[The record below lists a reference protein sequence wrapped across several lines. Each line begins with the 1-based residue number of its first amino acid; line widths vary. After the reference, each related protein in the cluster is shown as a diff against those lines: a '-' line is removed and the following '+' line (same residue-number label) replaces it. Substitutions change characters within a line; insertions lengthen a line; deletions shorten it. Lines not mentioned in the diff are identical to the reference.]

1 MARAR
6 HRSVGVMVV
15 NVDRFD
21 AVNENFGRALGDR
34 LLVELGQRLV
44 ECSLRTDTIG
54 RLEGDK
60 FIVVRGAV
68 GDPSEMVSYADEI
81 RAALEQPFLLDGE
94 AEVVTVS
101 IGIALGSQD
110 ESPDRLMSDA
120 ELAVVHAKE
129 SGGDRA
135 VLFSENLARSRSPAS
150 VETGLRRALAEG
162 EFVLY
167 YQPIIDLQRGRFIG
181 TEALI
186 RWMDPTRGLVLP
198 DDFIPIAEET
208 GLIVPIGEWVAGEAC
223 RQVSAWNR
231 ERPEDPCFSGRS
243 RFQALTWRHA
253 SPATHSPIGTMSP
266 VSSAIGMKSSGRTRP
281 RVGSIQRISASVPM
295 KCPRCKSMMGW

>member
-1 MARAR
+1 MWARAR

-60 FIVVRGAV
+60 FIVVHGAV

-110 ESPDRLMSDA
+110 ESPDRLMSNA

-135 VLFSENLARSRSPAS
+135 VPVQRESARGCARPPRVSR
-150 VETGLRRALAEG
+150 
-162 EFVLY
+162 
-167 YQPIIDLQRGRFIG
+167 
-181 TEALI
+181 
-186 RWMDPTRGLVLP
+186 LVC
-198 DDFIPIAEET
+198 D
-208 GLIVPIGEWVAGEAC
+208 G
-223 RQVSAWNR
+223 
-231 ERPEDPCFSGRS
+231 
-243 RFQALTWRHA
+243 
-253 SPATHSPIGTMSP
+253 HSPRASSSSTTSPSSICNAGT
-266 VSSAIGMKSSGRTRP
+266 SSAP
-281 RVGSIQRISASVPM
+281 RR
-295 KCPRCKSMMGW
+295 